1 MTPGETTRTVV
12 ALLQMDLAGELTQE
26 RFAQLLDDETTL
38 ETMTSML
45 GVAIGVFTALAE
57 RDAEQARDVL
67 EQHRAVSFLMDE

>member
-12 ALLQMDLAGELTQE
+12 ALLQMDLAGDLTE
-26 RFAQLLDDETTL
+26 EKFAQLLDDETTL

-57 RDAEQARDVL
+57 RNLAEAEEVL
-67 EQHRAVSFLMDE
+67 KQHRAVSFLMDG